1 MSFMVYGPGVNDRMT
16 IDQAVS
22 KNLIAPPAMIRPVDR
37 DDAHEE
43 QAGAGLT
50 QRKADKQKGG
60 DQTRLYRETAGEF
73 DNKLERVSLVH
84 QIMSAPAITIRE
96 DDSIAKMRAM
106 LAEHNIG
113 LLPVVDKNGDLS
125 GIVTRGDLTR
135 QQVRYQTL
143 ARLPVQQIAQRNVL
157 VTSPNT
163 NIRELARVLLE
174 QDIRGLPVL
183 DQEQTPPRVVGVVTR
198 TDVLRA
204 MVHYTPLELWL

>member
-1 MSFMVYGPGVNDRMT
+1 
-16 IDQAVS
+16 
-22 KNLIAPPAMIRPVDR
+22 
-37 DDAHEE
+37 
-43 QAGAGLT
+43 
-50 QRKADKQKGG
+50 
-60 DQTRLYRETAGEF
+60 
-73 DNKLERVSLVH
+73 VSLVH

-183 DQEQTPPRVVGVVTR
+183 DQEQTPPRIVGVVTR

-204 MVHYTPLELWL
+204 MVHYAPLELWL